1 MRWMT
6 STLIALGMACAPTA
20 SYANPQAQPQDDE
33 QAQDQ
38 SQPQANDPWANNQAP
53 GAQQPAQEPSQQP
66 MDTYEWSA
74 ASGPRL
80 GIMVTGLTPELRE
93 FYGAPAEHG
102 VLVARVVP
110 GSPAARAG
118 LRVGDVLVAVDRR
131 PISAAEDIL
140 GTLSKLDRN
149 QMFPLR
155 IVRDHQTMTIRAQLD
170 AKPQQPAVETSR
182 NC

>member
-20 SYANPQAQPQDDE
+20 SYARPQAQTQDDE
-33 QAQDQ
+33 QGQDQ
-38 SQPQANDPWANNQAP
+38 SQPQANDPWANDQAP
-53 GAQQPAQEPSQQP
+53 GAQEPAPAPSQQP

-80 GIMVTGLTPELRE
+80 GIMVTGLTPELRQ
-93 FYGAPAEHG
+93 FYGAPAERG

-118 LRVGDVLVAVDRR
+118 LRVGDVLVAVDRK
-131 PISAAEDIL
+131 PISGAEDIL
-140 GTLSKLDRN
+140 GTLSTVDRN
-149 QMFPLR
+149 QTFPLR
-155 IVRDHQTMTIRAQLD
+155 VVRDHQMMTIRAQLNPP
-170 AKPQQPAVETSR
+170 PQRPAAETGQ

>member
-6 STLIALGMACAPTA
+6 STLIALGMACAPAAT
-20 SYANPQAQPQDDE
+20 YAHPQAQAQDEDQDQAQPQAQP
-33 QAQDQ
+33 
-38 SQPQANDPWANNQAP
+38 NDPWANNQAP
-53 GAQQPAQEPSQQP
+53 GAQQPAQQPDQQP

-80 GIMVTGLTPELRE
+80 GIMVTGLTPELRQ
-93 FYGAPAEHG
+93 FYGAPAERG

-118 LRVGDVLVAVDRR
+118 LRVGDVLVSVDKR

-140 GTLSKLDRN
+140 GTLSSLDRN
-149 QMFPLR
+149 QMFPMR
-155 IVRDHQTMTIRAQLD
+155 VVRDHQMMTIRAQLNPT
-170 AKPQQPAVETSR
+170 PQQPAAETGR

>member
-6 STLIALGMACAPTA
+6 STLIALGMACPPTA
-20 SYANPQAQPQDDE
+20 YAHPQARAQDDN
-33 QAQDQ
+33 QGQDQ

-53 GAQQPAQEPSQQP
+53 GAQQQP

-80 GIMVTGLTPELRE
+80 GIMVTGLTPELRQ
-93 FYGAPAEHG
+93 FYGAPAERG

-118 LRVGDVLVAVDRR
+118 LRVGDVLVTVDRR

-140 GTLSKLDRN
+140 GTLSSLDRN
-149 QMFPLR
+149 QMFPMR
-155 IVRDHQTMTIRAQLD
+155 IVRDHQMITIRAQLN
-170 AKPQQPAVETSR
+170 ATPQQPAVESGQ

>member
-20 SYANPQAQPQDDE
+20 YAHPQPQAQDDE
-33 QAQDQ
+33 QVPDQ
-38 SQPQANDPWANNQAP
+38 SQAQANDPWANTQAP
-53 GAQQPAQEPSQQP
+53 GAQQPAQQP

-80 GIMVTGLTPELRE
+80 GIMVTGLTPELRQ
-93 FYGAPAEHG
+93 FYGAPTERG

-131 PISAAEDIL
+131 PISAAEDII
-140 GTLSKLDRN
+140 GTLSSVDRN

-155 IVRDHQTMTIRAQLD
+155 IVRDHQMMTIRAQLD
-170 AKPQQPAVETSR
+170 ATPQQPAVETGK